1 MPGIT
6 FEIIG
11 EKKRVFFNEEIQD
24 YLLKRESEYSYN
36 LLLHLDK
43 YGDYTFT
50 IEEIQELIVIC
61 DRLHSKYGEE
71 FNWDHNRVRKFC
83 LKLKNLCQIARTK
96 KKRIQA
102 IGE

>member
-11 EKKRVFFNEEIQD
+11 EKKRVFFNEQIQD

-61 DRLHSKYGEE
+61 DQLHNKYGEE

-96 KKRIQA
+96 EKRIQA
-102 IGE
+102 LGE